1 MGKLI
6 VIEGGDGAGKG
17 TQTELAFSALK
28 NFGEITMFD
37 FPRYGHSVAA
47 NIVGQALRGDF
58 GDFRNLDPHISSL
71 PYMIDRAGA
80 REDILAGLAKGNV
93 ICNRYTPSNVM
104 YQSAKYDDPNQQDA
118 MIKDLET
125 LEYDELKLPRPDIV
139 LYLHVPAYISKELVL
154 IKDARAYLG
163 TERRVVDQHE
173 ADQAYQHAIILRF
186 LKTVEERDTWHR
198 IECVP
203 NYELLSVTP
212 IHEMVMEKIKA
223 IL

>member
-104 YQSAKYDDPNQQDA
+104 YQSAKYDDPHQQD
-118 MIKDLET
+118 
-125 LEYDELKLPRPDIV
+125 
-139 LYLHVPAYISKELVL
+139 VPAYISKELVL

-186 LKTVEERDTWHR
+186 LKTVEERDTWHS